1 MASTEPPIPHR
12 AHCWRRTSTKLLE
25 ESETRMLE
33 GVKNPIETSFT
44 KISHGNHI
52 RTIKVG
58 KHSDRIPLVLLHGF
72 AGGLGFWTLNL
83 DSLSQK
89 QNVYAIDILGFG
101 RSSRPKFS
109 ADPSEAEAVFT
120 KSLEEWR
127 IEIGL
132 EDFILVG
139 HSFGGYLAAAYTLSH
154 PKRVKHLILVDPWG
168 FPEVPEPGDEP
179 IQIPGFVKLLVN
191 AITSFNLLAVIRAA
205 GPLGPGLVKRA
216 RSDLKLK
223 FERIYGEGDAR
234 IMDYI
239 YHCNAQDP
247 SGETA
252 FMNMADINPFP
263 YAKNPMITRLK
274 DIQTSIS
281 LFYGEKS
288 WMELISDFNSLVNVH
303 EDITVEELK
312 GASHHVYADNSDEF
326 NEAVNKICDIKEFER
341 HYHISPSKINKETSV

>member
-1 MASTEPPIPHR
+1 MSCFRSWICFFVIKRFLVLINCYLRLGKFKKSSRDTVCFIKHLCIDKRYLSPTPIPSCGSMHKN
-12 AHCWRRTSTKLLE
+12 TKLL
-25 ESETRMLE
+25 LAPHLLYPFFFL

-101 RSSRPKFS
+101 RSSRPTFS

-154 PKRVKHLILVDPWG
+154 PKRVEHLILVDPWG

-205 GPLGPGLVKRA
+205 GPLGML
-216 RSDLKLK
+216 
-223 FERIYGEGDAR
+223 
-234 IMDYI
+234 
-239 YHCNAQDP
+239 
-247 SGETA
+247 
-252 FMNMADINPFP
+252 
-263 YAKNPMITRLK
+263 
-274 DIQTSIS
+274 
-281 LFYGEKS
+281 
-288 WMELISDFNSLVNVH
+288 
-303 EDITVEELK
+303 
-312 GASHHVYADNSDEF
+312 
-326 NEAVNKICDIKEFER
+326 
-341 HYHISPSKINKETSV
+341 